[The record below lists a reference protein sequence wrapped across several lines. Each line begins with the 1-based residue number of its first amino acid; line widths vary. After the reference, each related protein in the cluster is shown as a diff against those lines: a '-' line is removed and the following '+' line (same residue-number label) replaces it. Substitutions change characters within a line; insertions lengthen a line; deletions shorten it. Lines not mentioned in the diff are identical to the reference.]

1 MGLHRELE
9 SHWEGFLE
17 EDILM
22 PASERDLQRLGR
34 LPGATGQDQDILPE
48 ASMWEAGQDGVLVV
62 MGEVVRGISG

>member
-1 MGLHRELE
+1 MGLHMELE
-9 SHWEGFLE
+9 SHQEGFLE

-48 ASMWEAGQDGVLVV
+48 ASVWEAGLEGVLVI
-62 MGEVVRGISG
+62 MGEVV